1 MNHGDDFTRRR
12 RVHSRTH
19 SGSSDYRE
27 SLEVALQA
35 NRKLQTEVA
44 RQLQKIASQKA
55 ENRRMAAQLTERLVQ
70 CWGHK
75 DARQTPIISS
85 EGPSPKEALELYKNE
100 KDELL
105 KGGWNKSRCGK
116 FKYDPIRRWSRQ
128 FFVDPLGSTPK
139 PNQDTEKRR
148 QLENGTFFIHTSPPW
163 STKQAQVLRECI
175 EELAS
180 RNISFHE
187 DVNFENVATMMQER
201 SKEDDS
207 LLILPKSAKEGRLFY
222 EHSMKRTRPFTKEE
236 SLKILEYT
244 HVSNS
249 DTDWE
254 AVAASLQNRTP
265 WECFTHFTV
274 KLRHIENSVWTIEQD
289 EILLKYLAAMGP
301 QFVLD
306 QGGAGHIASRLLPD
320 KTAKHVLGRANAS
333 LLNPNLDRDYWT
345 ELEEKKL
352 TLCMKIYQNAEP
364 SALNKA
370 SHHFPNRSGPTV
382 TSKWNRSLNPDFTWR
397 PLTDE
402 EDRRILE
409 AVRDSRDQGF
419 AEIARNHFPNRYPQQ
434 IYDRW
439 AETASEEDIV
449 KKFGTKVLAGGVK
462 RGLVKREK
470 GALLSPEDFVVQ
482 VKKKTKRSSEK

>member
-1 MNHGDDFTRRR
+1 METTLPRRR
-12 RVHSRTH
+12 RVNPRTNN
-19 SGSSDYRE
+19 GSSDYRE

-35 NRKLQTEVA
+35 NRKLQAEVA
-44 RQLQKIASQKA
+44 SQLQKIASRKA
-55 ENRRMAAQLTERLVQ
+55 ENRRMAAQLAERLVQ
-70 CWGHK
+70 CWSRI
-75 DARQTPIISS
+75 DTRQTPVISS
-85 EGPSPKEALELYKNE
+85 EGPSPKEALKLHKNV
-100 KDELL
+100 KNNVL
-105 KGGWNKSRCGK
+105 KGGWNKPKCGK

-128 FFVDPLGSTPK
+128 FFVDPLGATPK
-139 PNQDTEKRR
+139 PNQDEENRR
-148 QLENGTFFIHTSPPW
+148 QLEKETFFIHTSPPW
-163 STKQAQVLRECI
+163 STKQTRVLRECI
-175 EELAS
+175 EELAK
-180 RNISFHE
+180 RNTSSHE
-187 DVNFENVATMMQER
+187 HVNFEEVATMVQER
-201 SKEDDS
+201 SKEDDFIS
-207 LLILPKSAKEGRLFY
+207 IIPKTAQECRLFY
-222 EHSMKRTRPFTKEE
+222 EHSLKSTPPFTKEE

-244 HVSNS
+244 HVSNG

-265 WECFTHFTV
+265 WECFTHFKV

-289 EILLKYLAAMGP
+289 ETLLKYLAAMGP

-306 QGGAGHIASRLLPD
+306 LGSAGHIASFLLPD
-320 KTAKHVLGRANAS
+320 KTAKHILGRANAS
-333 LLNPNLDRDYWT
+333 LLNPNLDRDYWA
-345 ELEEKKL
+345 EPEEKKL

-409 AVRDSRDQGF
+409 VVRDSGDQGF
-419 AEIARNHFPNRYPQQ
+419 AEITRNHFPNRYPHQ

-462 RGLVKREK
+462 RGLVKREE

-482 VKKKTKRSSEK
+482 VKKKTKRSNEK

>member
-1 MNHGDDFTRRR
+1 METTLPRRR
-12 RVHSRTH
+12 RVHSRTNN
-19 SGSSDYRE
+19 SSSDYRE

-44 RQLQKIASQKA
+44 RQLQKIAIQKA
-55 ENRRMAAQLTERLVQ
+55 ENRRLSAQLTERLVQ
-70 CWGHK
+70 CWGRI
-75 DARQTPIISS
+75 DPRQAPVISC
-85 EGPSPKEALELYKNE
+85 EGPSRKEALELHKNE
-100 KDELL
+100 TEVL
-105 KGGWNKSRCGK
+105 KGWNKSKCGK

-139 PNQDTEKRR
+139 PNQDAEKRR
-148 QLENGTFFIHTSPPW
+148 QLEKETFFIHTSSPW
-163 STKQAQVLRECI
+163 STKLAQVLRECI
-175 EELAS
+175 EELAR
-180 RNISFHE
+180 RNIPSHE
-187 DVNFENVATMMQER
+187 DVNFETVATMMQER
-201 SKEDDS
+201 SKEDDDS
-207 LLILPKSAKEGRLFY
+207 LSIIPKTAQDVRMFY
-222 EHSMKRTRPFTKEE
+222 EHSLEKNQPFTKEE

-244 HVSNS
+244 HANS

-289 EILLKYLAAMGP
+289 QILLKYLAAMGP

-320 KTAKHVLGRANAS
+320 KTAKHVLGRANVS
-333 LLNPNLDRDYWT
+333 LLNPNLDREYWT
-345 ELEEKKL
+345 EPEEKKL

-382 TSKWNRSLNPDFTWR
+382 ASKWNRSLNPDFTWR

-402 EDRRILE
+402 EDLRILE
-409 AVRDSRDQGF
+409 VVRDSGDQGF
-419 AEIARNHFPNRYPQQ
+419 AEITRNHFPNRYPQQ

-439 AETASEEDIV
+439 VETASEEDIV
-449 KKFGTKVLAGGVK
+449 KKFGTKVLARGVK
-462 RGLVKREK
+462 KGLVKREE

-482 VKKKTKRSSEK
+482 VKKKTKLSSEK